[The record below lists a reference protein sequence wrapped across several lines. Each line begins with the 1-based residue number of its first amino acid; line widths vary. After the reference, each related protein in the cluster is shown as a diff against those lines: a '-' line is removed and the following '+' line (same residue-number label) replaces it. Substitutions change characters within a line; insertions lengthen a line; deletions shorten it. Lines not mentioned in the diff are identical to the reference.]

1 MNEIGRN
8 LKKIRLLKSLSL
20 KEAGNLLNM
29 SPTAISKYEKGN
41 IVPDS
46 LKLREFANAYDVKTI
61 DLIKTYNYLFE
72 KEGIEIPF
80 PQVVVNKA
88 EG

>member
-8 LKKIRLLKSLSL
+8 LKKIRLLKNLSL

-29 SPTAISKYEKGN
+29 SPTAVSKYEKGN

-46 LKLREFANAYDVKTI
+46 LKLIEFANAYNVKTI
-61 DLIKTYNYLFE
+61 DLIKVYKTPKMEFTSLE
-72 KEGIEIPF
+72 KVHRYID
-80 PQVVVNKA
+80 
-88 EG
+88 

>member
-1 MNEIGRN
+1 MIKRKLNQMI
-8 LKKIRLLKSLSL
+8 
-20 KEAGNLLNM
+20 KE
-29 SPTAISKYEKGN
+29 
-41 IVPDS
+41 
-46 LKLREFANAYDVKTI
+46 R
-61 DLIKTYNYLFE
+61 FE